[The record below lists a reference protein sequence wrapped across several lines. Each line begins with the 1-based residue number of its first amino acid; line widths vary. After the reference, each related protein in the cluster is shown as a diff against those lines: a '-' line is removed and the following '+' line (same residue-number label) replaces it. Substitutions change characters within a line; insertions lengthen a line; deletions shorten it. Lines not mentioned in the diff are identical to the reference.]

1 MTAKNDITGDTIA
14 SKPGSDAYRS
24 NYDLIF
30 GQKKINTGIP
40 PSNGW
45 IIADALAH
53 ARLTDE
59 QQRAVDDTAGLEEV
73 NKK

>member
-1 MTAKNDITGDTIA
+1 MATKNDITGDTIA

-24 NYDLIF
+24 NYDMIF
-30 GQKKINTGIP
+30 SKVKVASVPNP
-40 PSNGW
+40 
-45 IIADALAH
+45 L
-53 ARLTDE
+53 LTEE